1 MGAVK
6 QALIEVED
14 LVCGCLQQ
22 HRTLNQTIRDLK
34 EIYDKEGKFNTYLLN
49 EDPSHYYFF
58 RNWGSRNCF
67 REIDKISY
75 FKPQIYSQCC
85 IFKTFRRCWRQVN

>member
-22 HRTLNQTIRDLK
+22 HRTLNQTIRDLR
-34 EIYDKEGKFNTYLLN
+34 ELYDNKKIANPYLLN
-49 EDPSHYYFF
+49 EDWIEDKYYQF
-58 RNWGSRNCF
+58 RG
-67 REIDKISY
+67 
-75 FKPQIYSQCC
+75 
-85 IFKTFRRCWRQVN
+85 V

>member
-22 HRTLNQTIRDLK
+22 HRTLTQTIRDLR
-34 EIYDKEGKFNTYLLN
+34 ELYDNKKIDNPYLLN
-49 EDPSHYYFF
+49 GDLIEDKYYQF
-58 RNWGSRNCF
+58 RG
-67 REIDKISY
+67 E
-75 FKPQIYSQCC
+75 
-85 IFKTFRRCWRQVN
+85 

>member
-34 EIYDKEGKFNTYLLN
+34 EIYNKEGNYNTYLLD
-49 EDPSHYYFF
+49 EDLIEDKYYQ
-58 RNWGSRNCF
+58 
-67 REIDKISY
+67 
-75 FKPQIYSQCC
+75 FKGY
-85 IFKTFRRCWRQVN
+85 

>member
-34 EIYDKEGKFNTYLLN
+34 EIYNKEGNYITYLLD
-49 EDPSHYYFF
+49 EDLIEDKYYQ
-58 RNWGSRNCF
+58 
-67 REIDKISY
+67 
-75 FKPQIYSQCC
+75 FKGY
-85 IFKTFRRCWRQVN
+85 